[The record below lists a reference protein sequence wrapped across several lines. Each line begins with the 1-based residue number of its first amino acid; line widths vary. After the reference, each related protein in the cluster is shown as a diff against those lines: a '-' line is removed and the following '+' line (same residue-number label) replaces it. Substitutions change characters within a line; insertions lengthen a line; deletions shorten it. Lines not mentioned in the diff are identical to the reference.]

1 MSALNKEAAVILTA
15 LVGSISAVIGLLV
28 AFGID
33 VSDSQ
38 QTAIVATVISFS
50 TLIVL
55 VGPVIRTFV
64 FSKQATQLLVNE
76 AAVTGDTNIGPP
88 PKGK

>member
-15 LVGSISAVIGLLV
+15 LVGAISAVIGLLV

-64 FSKQATQLLVNE
+64 FSKQTTQLLVNE
-76 AAVTGDTNIGPP
+76 AAVTGDTNIGSP